1 MTKQDTSENQAKNI
15 YLGIGSNLGNR
26 ITNIEKAKSLLEEKN
41 IKLISFSKYYETPSW
56 PNPKNPKFINIVLK
70 TNCQIKPSKLL
81 SICKSIEV
89 KLGRKKAAKNSPRV
103 CDIDII
109 DFNGLII
116 NKDDLKIPHKK
127 CHLRNFVLYPILQI
141 DAEWVHPKIQKNVKF
156 LINNLDQ
163 KSRIE
168 ITRLNKNVIIKS

>member
-1 MTKQDTSENQAKNI
+1 MIHLN
-15 YLGIGSNLGNR
+15 IGSNLDSKFGNR
-26 ITNIEKAKSLLEEKN
+26 FKN
-41 IKLISFSKYYETPSW
+41 ISIAINLLVNAKIKIIKTSNFYQTPSY
-56 PNPKNPKFINIVLK
+56 PNKELPKFINIGVLANYDK
-70 TNCQIKPSKLL
+70 NEIALINEINLIEKKIGRNKSK
-81 SICKSIEV
+81 
-89 KLGRKKAAKNSPRV
+89 KNDPRV

-109 DFNGLII
+109 DFNGLIV
-116 NKDDLKIPHKK
+116 NKNNLKIPHPR

-141 DAEWVHPKIQKNVKF
+141 DPDWVHPIIKKNVKF